1 MMTPA
6 EKLAAL
12 REHMKENNLDVWI
25 VPTDDPH
32 LSGESSLSVV
42 SSAVSS

>member
-1 MMTPA
+1 MTPA

-32 LSGESSLSVV
+32 LSGES
-42 SSAVSS
+42 